1 MLMGIPKL
9 TVICSLHI
17 AVDQIFR
24 RMNLYAPGHKAAF
37 DQIFGQMNLCGPG
50 SVGDNMGAL

>member
-1 MLMGIPKL
+1 MGIPKL

-24 RMNLYAPGHKAAF
+24 QMNLYAPGHKAAF